1 MGHLGHG
8 KEEGEE
14 VREPEIVGGHK
25 EVLVSV
31 HLLGVNIA
39 AGSPALE
46 VLSHIGGPMDPTV
59 GAEGREMVSR
69 DTAAASNTYWAYLGS
84 WPEEWQV
91 IVLESM

>member
-8 KEEGEE
+8 EEEGEE

-31 HLLGVNIA
+31 DLLGVNIA

-46 VLSHIGGPMDPTV
+46 VLSHIGGPVDPTV
-59 GAEGREMVSR
+59 GTAGREILLSTDSQQPALSTLTER
-69 DTAAASNTYWAYLGS
+69 IWEAGQRSGR
-84 WPEEWQV
+84 
-91 IVLESM
+91 